1 MRVQEFCEIIV
12 TQIVTVY
19 SYTNSIICNSNVAH
33 KLQQIAPDNGD
44 ILVATV
50 PAVNPV
56 VV

>member
-1 MRVQEFCEIIV
+1 LSDYV

-19 SYTNSIICNSNVAH
+19 SYTNPIISNRNVAH

-44 ILVATV
+44 ILVANV

-56 VV
+56 DV